1 MESACASGSRLPTY
15 EEVQLVVDAHSAA
28 PNTGLMLLDDEAPAD
43 EATRRAVVLSA
54 LTDLASSEPVASG
67 LALKPPKLSHVQRA
81 RLELSPVPLL
91 HASSWARLCASVVN
105 EHVLLALRRDRR
117 ADELLEA
124 ELQAELAA
132 LAHDEAPPGSAADTG
147 GARRLRED
155 ATRTNG
161 AHRTPPDHH

>member
-28 PNTGLMLLDDEAPAD
+28 PNTGLMLLDDEAPA
-43 EATRRAVVLSA
+43 
-54 LTDLASSEPVASG
+54 DLASSEPVASG